1 MLELIKNYLDLQL
14 RKSPRL
20 SILNGVLALGILGFL
35 LFVPHWLTG
44 YPGAR
49 DIYVN
54 LLASLL
60 GFLFGAVILVLLNHK
75 MKKSEDQQKVI
86 YDDRVIRK
94 QYGDNYLK
102 TFSIHRDGKLNIR
115 ETVSFPYSPA
125 GKTSRWDRFG
135 HWLKRIISRSW
146 YRAVN
151 FWPTVRT
158 RKDSAR
164 VYAECLLDARKDNW
178 AVNDSPDELFQ
189 PRKFIR
195 SLTLDI
201 MAAHGGSMR
210 GKADEKTFR
219 LKDCRT
225 ENGKV
230 VLDLCRSTYLAHL
243 LTNRAID
250 FKIRGKVSL
259 RELYEQGDELTP
271 LAESEFA
278 NHIGVNA
285 LVFLENRKYI
295 LLPERDNTGTIA
307 KEMLTASLATRLK
320 SADMSAPMT
329 REYIEKDAVM
339 NYLAKDGLK
348 VEQSWLDKHKDNI
361 TVEFLGAS
369 RDIYEG
375 GKPTLFYVV
384 DINKVTA
391 QEYMEAHYKYSR
403 LYPDKPDQLDRIK
416 HIHVVLWNTLRMS
429 SPNLGRSRD
438 KLVYTALRH
447 YKYWIKSVTLV
458 KNCEKNLLAAF
469 WFLRQSE

>member
-1 MLELIKNYLDLQL
+1 MLELLKNYFALQW

-20 SILNGVLALGILGFL
+20 FILNLLLAAGL
-35 LFVPHWLTG
+35 LVGLFIVPRWMTCIPVG
-44 YPGAR
+44 R
-49 DIYVN
+49 DIYIN

-60 GFLFGAVILVLLNHK
+60 GFLIGAVLLAFLSRK
-75 MKKSEDQQKVI
+75 MKKSEDQQKVF
-86 YDDRVIRK
+86 YDDRVIGK
-94 QYGDNYLK
+94 QYGDAYLK
-102 TFSIHRDGKLNIR
+102 KFSIHGDGKLDIR
-115 ETVSFPYSPA
+115 EKASFSYTPA
-125 GKTSRWDRFG
+125 GKASRLDKFG
-135 HWLKRIISRSW
+135 HWVKRLFSRGW
-146 YRAVN
+146 YQMVN

-158 RKDSAR
+158 RKDNAR
-164 VYAECLLDARKDNW
+164 VYAESLLDARKDQW
-178 AVNDSPDELFQ
+178 TVNDNPDELFQ

-201 MAAHGGSMR
+201 MAAHGESLR

-219 LKDCRT
+219 LKDCRR

-243 LTNRAID
+243 LTNRAVD
-250 FKIRGKVSL
+250 YKIRGKVSL
-259 RELYEQGDELTP
+259 RELYEQGKTLTP
-271 LAESEFA
+271 LPESEFA
-278 NHIGVNA
+278 NHIGINA
-285 LVFLENRKYI
+285 LVFLEGRKYI

-320 SADMSAPMT
+320 SSDMAAPMT
-329 REYIEKDAVM
+329 REYIEKDAVL
-339 NYLAKDGLK
+339 NYLQDGLK
-348 VEQSWLDKHKDNI
+348 VKVSWINDHKENI
-361 TVEFLGAS
+361 TVKFLGAS

-375 GKPTLFYVV
+375 GKPTFFYVV
-384 DINKVTA
+384 DINGVTA
-391 QEYMEAHYKYSR
+391 QEYMEAHYQF
-403 LYPDKPDQLDRIK
+403 LQNPPDEPEQLDPIK
-416 HIHVVLWNTLRMS
+416 HIHVVLWHTLRMS